1 MFRILDVMLE
11 KGSIS
16 CALGNSCKGPSVIF
30 LHMCFSKTGLR
41 KKAVI
46 VIVGYVKEAVL
57 QKKKKKTFLGVVGKV
72 YIFYDFCIYHTCV
85 CTHIQKKNF
94 GIKNCIA
101 QLSLSNLVIH
111 QSQRGMSGKA
121 YWHPRSRA
129 TIFLRSDKVRGL

>member
-46 VIVGYVKEAVL
+46 GIVGYVKEAVL
-57 QKKKKKTFLGVVGKV
+57 QKKKKKSILGVGGKV
-72 YIFYDFCIYHTCV
+72 Y
-85 CTHIQKKNF
+85 
-94 GIKNCIA
+94 
-101 QLSLSNLVIH
+101 
-111 QSQRGMSGKA
+111 
-121 YWHPRSRA
+121 
-129 TIFLRSDKVRGL
+129 FL